1 MFVLNKLSSALIK
14 SMPFTG
20 SIKLSMILVVQNK
33 IIFKE
38 KLYLKLIKN
47 NSTYEILLSLLMKG
61 VLH

>member
-1 MFVLNKLSSALIK
+1 
-14 SMPFTG
+14 MPFTG

-47 NSTYEILLSLLMKG
+47 NSTNEILLSLLMKG